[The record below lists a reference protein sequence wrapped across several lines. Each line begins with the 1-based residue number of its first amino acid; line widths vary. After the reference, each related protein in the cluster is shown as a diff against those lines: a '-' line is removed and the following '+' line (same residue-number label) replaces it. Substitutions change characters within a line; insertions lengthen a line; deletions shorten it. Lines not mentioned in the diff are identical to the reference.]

1 MYSDFPALQDRS
13 QHHALRNVEHAKH
26 VFRYDLALQEDM
38 TLLAQVA
45 DLVLLG
51 EVNQGQCIVEG
62 DRKIV
67 SVEVVHELEHGHMG
81 HIVDVQVTC
90 STHARQTLV
99 VGHEAVDGLPVP
111 HMRPGYVREGLILE
125 QLPVENGRGGRQN
138 EAVHRDDVAVDMQRN
153 IAHHLRVEQCRG
165 SHLHIGALHL
175 PTILGHPPR
184 LRNEVN
190 VLGFGIAHSH
200 LDLPLRFFARCLQQG
215 GRASIGA
222 KRTQHR
228 RGPGALQQACQRL
241 HRQLGPPQARAPL
254 GPSPRAL
261 SGANGSNKGPRKGD
275 SYSA

>member
-51 EVNQGQCIVEG
+51 EVHQGQCIVER

-111 HMRPGYVREGLILE
+111 HMRPGYVREGRILE

-200 LDLPLRFFARCLQQG
+200 LDLPLRFFCAVFATRRPCQHWSQAHPAPAWPWGSAAGLPA
-215 GRASIGA
+215 ASS
-222 KRTQHR
+222 
-228 RGPGALQQACQRL
+228 
-241 HRQLGPPQARAPL
+241 PL
-254 GPSPRAL
+254 GPA
-261 SGANGSNKGPRKGD
+261 SGARPSWALATGAVGRQR
-275 SYSA
+275 